1 MTLRAR
7 ECRARGRQALIEVAF
22 EQASRSGK
30 SLLWF
35 GRVIQPPTSLPRP
48 EEGKGLVDVLVIDH
62 IERLT
67 EEWVPILEVSMNAL
81 EHLTIWVSLNVDFRM
96 TAPDAEQST

>member
-1 MTLRAR
+1 M
-7 ECRARGRQALIEVAF
+7 
-22 EQASRSGK
+22 
-30 SLLWF
+30 
-35 GRVIQPPTSLPRP
+35 
-48 EEGKGLVDVLVIDH
+48 LVIDH

>member
-1 MTLRAR
+1 M
-7 ECRARGRQALIEVAF
+7 
-22 EQASRSGK
+22 
-30 SLLWF
+30 
-35 GRVIQPPTSLPRP
+35 
-48 EEGKGLVDVLVIDH
+48 LVIDH

-81 EHLTIWVSLNVDFRM
+81 EHLTIWVSLNDFRM